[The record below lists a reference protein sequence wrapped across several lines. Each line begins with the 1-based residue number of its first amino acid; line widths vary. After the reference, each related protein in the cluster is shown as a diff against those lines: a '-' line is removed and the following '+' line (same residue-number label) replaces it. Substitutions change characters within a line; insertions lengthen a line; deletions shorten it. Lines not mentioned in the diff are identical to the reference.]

1 MTSAMIGTSCVFS
14 AHLFLFFTSPS
25 FSAFYPAFLKMSLG
39 NKNAPISLECLKAP
53 QIVKKL
59 LFMEFNQISLNRSGQ
74 KTNTKH
80 KHNEDIIEV

>member
-1 MTSAMIGTSCVFS
+1 MTCAMLGTSCVLN
-14 AHLFLFFTSPS
+14 AHLFLFFTSLS
-25 FSAFYPAFLKMSLG
+25 FSAFYPAFLKLSLG

-59 LFMEFNQISLNRSGQ
+59 LFMELNQISLNRSVQ
-74 KTNTKH
+74 KNNTKP